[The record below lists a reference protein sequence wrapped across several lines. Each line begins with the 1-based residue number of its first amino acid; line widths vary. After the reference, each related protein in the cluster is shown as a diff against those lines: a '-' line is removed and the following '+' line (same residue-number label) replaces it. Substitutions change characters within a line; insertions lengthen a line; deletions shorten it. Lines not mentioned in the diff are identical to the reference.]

1 MGMDIKKQK
10 TLKKVNPL
18 VQAPQVAL
26 EADISCFQLSYES
39 TVWVCFSFLGGGTF
53 AEMWRSYLSR
63 GGALSLH

>member
-1 MGMDIKKQK
+1 MSHGMDIKKQK

-39 TVWVCFSFLGGGTF
+39 TVWVCFSFLGDGTF
-53 AEMWRSYLSR
+53 AEV
-63 GGALSLH
+63 